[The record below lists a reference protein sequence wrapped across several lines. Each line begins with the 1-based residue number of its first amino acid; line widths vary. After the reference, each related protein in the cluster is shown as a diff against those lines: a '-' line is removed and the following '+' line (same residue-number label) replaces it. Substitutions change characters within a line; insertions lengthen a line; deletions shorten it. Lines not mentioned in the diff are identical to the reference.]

1 MSIYPIT
8 GLSVKC
14 LHFTVALWT
23 GLCALIASRNPEEG
37 SWRDGAGLL
46 GRGRDGPP
54 TLRFVNAVNAETL
67 FSYKFPFLYFF
78 KDLPIFVFTLF
89 TNPCNH

>member
-1 MSIYPIT
+1 M
-8 GLSVKC
+8 
-14 LHFTVALWT
+14 
-23 GLCALIASRNPEEG
+23 CADRFAQHGGRF
-37 SWRDGAGLL
+37 RAGLAGSL
-46 GRGRDGPP
+46 RTGRDGPP

-67 FSYKFPFLYFF
+67 FSYKLPFLYFF